1 MTMTPDNHQT
11 AVEPSTATT
20 TTTTENKDTAAT
32 QMTEATESSTTNI
45 DKPEDSVS
53 LD

>member
-11 AVEPSTATT
+11 AVEPSTAT